1 MAEKKV
7 KGVLKNNNKERNETL
22 NLNKGEYKAYDSKI
36 ITGLKDAYRIEDNAK
51 NPVMTEQHDTILGY
65 THYGENEY
73 SQKLRE
79 DYGFNEWDKH
89 KKYVFYSVK
98 NTPTKRIE
106 DFDEYKDYMSYIWDV
121 YGKEESYVG
130 HLTEMLGVRD
140 AAEDLAYNLA
150 PLTEGTAQD
159 VINDILKYTDVK
171 YAMEGDRVG
180 IVRNIN
186 VIAAANGVITT
197 NINNYSGKETKL
209 GYIGNKMYAQ
219 TLMNA
224 AQFNSLRRSKYITPN
239 LERVYGNNLSNVY
252 NLGSLFTNVFE
263 TGRIGDPDSNEYAG
277 LNMPNGN
284 VFDYLSSIN
293 PDFELP
299 NKAVNGEQYD
309 WSQHITYGINEMQY
323 DKQRMEDTHTATM
336 WKNGRGDDV
345 SMSVY
350 SEGDDK
356 VEDASGDYSSYKFRE
371 SDTIGIGSINNIGI
385 VDDIQVMTPQ
395 SIISKTNK
403 FLRERK
409 INTLISRFHDKDN
422 NEKSS
427 VQTATSP
434 TFGVSHGRNL
444 LTKKAFE
451 TNTADTTNGYSNP
464 YCRVWTAHHQYS
476 KMKHLIR
483 PFTNEGNFT
492 PISDLQKEWF
502 MFRGENGGARLSDR
516 SVLNKNGM
524 VNITPTNDGKVDVKR
539 CMFSIENLAW
549 QDVLKDQKG
558 SYRFTNGDTEPHKDN
573 ENVLSP
579 EQIGP
584 NGGRIMWFPPYD
596 LNFQETTH
604 AQWSTNDFIGRGEPV
619 YTYTNSKRSGTLDFT
634 MLVDHPAV
642 VNYWMLNKRANAT
655 EEDEQ
660 TLLRFFAGCE
670 TIDPMEDILE
680 HLDDN
685 GIFTGSTKDPQLVD
699 KEKDVIFYTFF
710 PNDYSG
716 VDYYKDIK
724 KGETKEQTEGEI
736 EPFKYLFGGHMDK
749 SNISIKAELKTDEY
763 INTKLKIPTDFYLL
777 DKSVTV
783 TVKHGDDPPTT
794 KTLEVNYELID
805 APENTWEKLK
815 LSEITISEF
824 NEAEYECERHQFEY
838 EIKNGNIC
846 FTIPLE
852 TTQVHYY
859 NSYELYIDGY
869 NAVYAQFSLVV
880 AKGRLDGLSEKF
892 KILKPQPQ
900 LDAPNATEERSE
912 KTLFLGYEMGVNPIS
927 LTNVEYKA
935 ILREESDVF
944 LDKVYGYGEAE
955 RVLGEDIKKYKDS
968 IKITIKDVCD
978 VEYKIDNEKIAYT
991 HSKYND
997 IKEGKETALENIETE
1012 NGYESRLSELS
1023 NETELNEKKIEELK
1037 KERDELIKIK
1047 TELENT
1053 EGFNFRTDTYL
1064 SLKLEIAAK
1073 DDEIAELEK
1082 ENKKK
1087 EKQTKKT
1094 EKEKANDEKIA
1105 KDYDEL
1111 IQLTETLYKKR
1122 ENKGEFISSNPL
1134 YVYFNY
1140 TSEKTYTEGEGV
1152 EVFDDPIEAY
1162 VKYKMETK
1170 TYITYEVKDENEIPY
1185 KLLGTNEKYCRTVY
1199 EKDGNKQYKYWKRE
1213 LDTNK
1218 ASENI
1223 PFFEFGGKKEFMESG
1238 YPFGKY
1244 GTLRFVNNNG
1254 TFKSYP
1260 TESVAVQAIL
1270 KNGLIPQ
1277 MTIEEYNALEDGSG
1291 IFIFQDPTTY
1301 YFYYFEVVEWK
1312 DMNSETEKQ
1321 ELYKEYENQAD
1332 ELYKNHK
1339 YGSLSEMG
1347 TEKNYGII
1355 QLFFKGKFQEDGS
1368 LYENIQDFIARHDVK
1383 KYNDIKTESGATPT
1397 DKLQY
1402 HSTGES
1408 KYITNDGNLGAS
1420 IESNIEWNINKDNR
1434 DTTYLVDNSK
1444 KNTIYKKQTSYHDTD
1459 SYGLNST
1466 MEYVRQNVN
1475 PDVTFSFGEVYAALQ
1490 KDDEKYKNYVLQC
1503 ERGILEQRMGYKDEE
1518 LEKLVQE
1525 ADDRIE
1531 YLKGVFYP
1539 SEEETNFKITE
1550 ILTKGTASGQGTADK
1565 NKELS
1570 KNRKESIEKFLK
1582 TFAVMKNV
1590 KTGDDES
1597 PMLQGEQGN
1606 ASKEDTVGDSN
1617 TKIMK
1622 SARYTRTIIVV
1633 GDKDK
1638 TATEK
1643 LIEEIP
1649 TEEDI
1654 EKRRR
1659 KLARRYDNERY
1670 FFEML
1675 QENNKLAYNKLIDK
1689 VKYFSPAFHSTT
1701 PEGFNARLT
1710 FLHQCTRQGPTAT
1723 ASDLNKGST
1732 AANLAFGRA
1741 PFCILRLGDFLNTK
1755 IVIESINITYPDSQ
1769 WDFNPEGIGAQF
1781 MMAKV
1786 SMQIHI
1792 LGGSDISGP
1801 IKRLQNAVSFNY
1813 YANTSVYDNRSDIA
1827 ESYTEGK
1834 DFYHVQSREWFP
1846 SLKEKRK

>member
-65 THYGENEY
+65 THYGANEY

-186 VIAAANGVITT
+186 VIAAANGAITT

-252 NLGSLFTNVFE
+252 NLSSLFTNVFE
-263 TGRIGDPDSNEYAG
+263 TGRIADPDSNEYAG

-309 WSQHITYGINEMQY
+309 WSQHITYGINELQY
-323 DKQRMEDTHTATM
+323 DKQRVEDTHTATM

-350 SEGDDK
+350 SEGDNK

-371 SDTIGIGSINNIGI
+371 SETVGIGSINNIGI

-422 NEKSS
+422 SEKSS

-549 QDVLKDQKG
+549 QDVLKNQKG
-558 SYRFTNGDTEPHKDN
+558 SYRFTSGDTEPHKDN

-724 KGETKEQTEGEI
+724 KGETKKQTEGEI

-749 SNISIKAELKTDEY
+749 DKIECYPKINEGEKIMLTIPHSRSFHDYSKQEKIIKVEY
-763 INTKLKIPTDFYLL
+763 KL
-777 DKSVTV
+777 
-783 TVKHGDDPPTT
+783 
-794 KTLEVNYELID
+794 
-805 APENTWEKLK
+805 ENTSSKEDYKNLRIEKIE
-815 LSEITISEF
+815 EIHFDE
-824 NEAEYECERHQFEY
+824 NQYNCERYEFKY
-838 EIKNGNIC
+838 EIMDGFIS
-846 FTIPLE
+846 FTIPSNKSGK
-852 TTQVHYY
+852 HYY
-859 NSYELYIDGY
+859 NFYKLCYSDNNVFPVE
-869 NAVYAQFSLVV
+869 FSVIRFKKDATNNEKQTIGDLFSFDT
-880 AKGRLDGLSEKF
+880 ALDGSAVQAQVSIKC
-892 KILKPQPQ
+892 
-900 LDAPNATEERSE
+900 
-912 KTLFLGYEMGVNPIS
+912 FLGYEMGVNPLS
-927 LTNVEYKA
+927 LSNIKYSRVA
-935 ILREESDVF
+935 REESDIF

-978 VEYKIDNEKIAYT
+978 VKYKLNSEKIMYN

-997 IKEGKETALENIETE
+997 TKEGKETALENIETE

-1162 VKYKMETK
+1162 VKYVIETQS
-1170 TYITYEVKDENEIPY
+1170 YVTYEAKDENEIPY
-1185 KLLGTNEKYCRTVY
+1185 KLLGTSDLYCRTVY
-1199 EKDGNKQYKYWKRE
+1199 EKDGKKQYKYWVRE
-1213 LDTNK
+1213 LDWDK
-1218 ASENI
+1218 GSENI

-1277 MTIEEYNALEDGSG
+1277 MTTDEYDNLYESDYDAFQN
-1291 IFIFQDPTTY
+1291 ITIFQDPTTHK
-1301 YFYYFEVVEWK
+1301 FYYYEVKERT
-1312 DMNSETEKQ
+1312 DMDSEKEKK
-1321 ELYKEYENQAD
+1321 ELYEKYKNQAD

-1347 TEKNYGII
+1347 TEKNYGAI
-1355 QLFFKGKFQEDGS
+1355 QLFFRGKFQEDGS

-1420 IESNIEWNINKDNR
+1420 IESSIEWNINKDNR

-1444 KNTIYKKQTSYHDTD
+1444 KDTIYKKQTSYHDTD

-1606 ASKEDTVGDSN
+1606 ASKEDTAGDSN
-1617 TKIMK
+1617 TEIMK
-1622 SARYTRTIIVV
+1622 SARYVRTIIVV

-1643 LIEEIP
+1643 LIEENP

-1723 ASDLNKGST
+1723 VSDLNKGST